1 MLQARGID
9 SKDDDVNI
17 TLKKNQNQNQKQRDT
32 FSTGRGSDAESG
44 DEGEYTLEKQEETV
58 VQSSI
63 DSSSKVEMIEM
74 VHKKEEEKKEKKE
87 EEKKEEEKKEEEKS
101 SSERV
106 RRPERIESDDGS
118 ATVWHVHPSKK

>member
-17 TLKKNQNQNQKQRDT
+17 TLKKNQKQNQRDT

-44 DEGEYTLEKQEETV
+44 DEGEYTLQKKEETV

-74 VHKKEEEKKEKKE
+74 VHKKEEEKKEE
-87 EEKKEEEKKEEEKS
+87 EKEEEKKEEEKS